1 MKKANEVIN
10 VFSTLFG
17 ENNVEILDK
26 YESDKKIVIEF
37 VLFKEIY
44 FSSVID
50 KQVNDD
56 ILESQIKSQ
65 YNEAKIRLK
74 DLLLK
79 IDRYL
84 INEIMP
90 VQSGR

>member
-10 VFSTLFG
+10 VFSRLFG

>member
-10 VFSTLFG
+10 IFSRLFG

-26 YESDKKIVIEF
+26 YESDNKIVIEF

-50 KQVNDD
+50 KQVSDD

-65 YNEAKIRLK
+65 YNEAKVRLK

>member
-10 VFSTLFG
+10 VFSRLFG

-50 KQVNDD
+50 KQVDND

>member
-50 KQVNDD
+50 KQVDND